1 MNESITCAF
10 TVAADHAA
18 FDGHFPGQPI
28 LPGVALLAEVMEA
41 ARAESALAAALGAET
56 RIAVVKFL
64 APVLPGA
71 SLALSFTLG
80 AKTLGWNIAQGAR
93 TVASG
98 QFTRADL
105 ASAAAP

>member
-1 MNESITCAF
+1 MSETVSHAF
-10 TVAADHAA
+10 AVATDHPA
-18 FDGHFPGQPI
+18 FDGHFPDHPI

-41 ARAESALAAALGAET
+41 ARSEPALAAAIGAEP

-71 SLALSFTLG
+71 SLVTSFTLG
-80 AKTLGWNIAQGAR
+80 AKTLEWKITASTR

-98 QFTRADL
+98 QFTRADV